1 MDDIGASF
9 LSIFLLGYTDG
20 MVDYSKIW
28 HELLTTR
35 VPRKIS
41 HGVRNFP
48 SSGNY
53 VFPDLSGIRGHRTQT
68 MRSGWDGSQMP
79 TLNDILASFATN
91 GPLLPRLILT
101 GALASPIVAVSLQRD
116 TVDIGGNQGIL
127 SVGELPADIAAED
140 LNWVP
145 LRRYT
150 AAEGGLPAPD
160 DFPNEVRFQC
170 ASTLGL
176 NEHWNRSTPLL
187 GKLVSTTYILMG
199 GSCHGQP

>member
-1 MDDIGASF
+1 
-9 LSIFLLGYTDG
+9 
-20 MVDYSKIW
+20 MVYYSKIW

-35 VPRKIS
+35 VPRKIG

-48 SSGNY
+48 SPGNF
-53 VFPDLSGIRGHRTQT
+53 VFPDLSEIRGYRTQT
-68 MRSGWDGSQMP
+68 MRSGRDGSQMP
-79 TLNDILASFATN
+79 SVNDILASFATN

-127 SVGELPADIAAED
+127 SVGELPADIATED

-176 NEHWNRSTPLL
+176 NEHWIRSTLLL
-187 GKLVSTTYILMG
+187 GKLLSTTYILMG
-199 GSCHGQP
+199 GSCHGQL